1 MARQKDVLKKI
12 VALKRQSVEQ
22 QVRALQIEVE
32 RIEAAIRKLAEN
44 LGAIDKLRAGFEALR
59 LAEENGHARKLISD
73 IRAGQALLAVRKRE
87 LDDAREALKRV
98 FHSEERL
105 SQGGPKGN

>member
-1 MARQKDVLKKI
+1 MAKQRDVLKKI

-32 RIEAAIRKLAEN
+32 RIEAAIRKLAES
-44 LGAIDKLRAGFEALR
+44 LKAVDDLRAGFEALR
-59 LAEENGHARKLISD
+59 LAEEHGHARKLISD
-73 IRAGQALLAVRKRE
+73 IRAGEALLVLKRRE
-87 LDDAREALKRV
+87 LHEAREALKRV

-105 SQGGPKGN
+105 GQIVPRGS